1 MSTSIDYVSLLTI
14 IFVLVDDWFQAEGYK
29 LLQGKPGSKAVFSDS
44 EVLTLLLAQD
54 YLPYPGERQ
63 YIASIRANFLR
74 EFPRLLSQSQFNRRA
89 RGVRS
94 LLEQL
99 RRHWLTRLGIVEP
112 KQLLIDTKPVPVM
125 TVTRSKRHSAFRGSA
140 AKGYCAARDLSYFGY
155 KLVLLTTL
163 DGVPLCYDLVAA
175 NVDDRVA
182 GEHLLQQVHDCD
194 IYGDKGFLSAA
205 WQAEVAQQTGNRVW
219 TRKRAN
225 QVQQNPPAF
234 DALLKQVRE
243 RIESTLHCL
252 QNTGRNL
259 ERLLAKTV
267 AGLCTR
273 LIAKVTA
280 FVLKL
285 LLRRCFGIDVQAFS
299 IHPI

>member
-1 MSTSIDYVSLLTI
+1 MRSIIDYVSLLTI
-14 IFVLVDDWFQAEGYK
+14 IFVLVDDWYQGEGQK
-29 LLQGKPGSKAVFSDS
+29 LVYGKPGSKPDFSDS
-44 EVLTLLLAQD
+44 EVLTLMLAQD

-63 YIASIRANFLR
+63 YIAYLRANFRR
-74 EFPRLLSQSQFNRRA
+74 EFPRLLDQSQFNRRA
-89 RGVRS
+89 RGLRFM
-94 LLEQL
+94 LEQL
-99 RRHWLTRLGIVEP
+99 RRHWLSGLGIEQP
-112 KQLLIDTKPVPVM
+112 KQLLVDTKPLPVM

-140 AKGYCAARDLSYFGY
+140 AKGYCAARDLTYFGY
-155 KLVLLTTL
+155 KLVVLTTL

-175 NVDDRVA
+175 NVDDRDA
-182 GEHLLQQVHDCD
+182 AELLLGQVHDCD

-205 WQAEVAQQTGNRVW
+205 WQTAVQQRTGNRVW
-219 TRKRAN
+219 TCKRAN
-225 QVQQNPPAF
+225 QVLQNPPAF

-267 AGLCTR
+267 DGVCTR
-273 LIAKVTA
+273 LIAKMSA

-285 LLRRCFGIDVQAFS
+285 LLRRCYGVDVQSFS
-299 IHPI
+299 IHPV